1 MARADHLLTGP
12 EHRPFRRL
20 AAALAASQ
28 IGDWVYNVALLGVVY
43 ARTGS
48 ATWVALTTA
57 ARVVPI
63 VVLARWAASRPTA
76 STAAR

>member
-1 MARADHLLTGP
+1 MALADRFLTGP

-20 AAALAASQ
+20 AAALATSQ

-48 ATWVALTTA
+48 ATWVALSTA
-57 ARVVPI
+57 ARVVKHSSMTSDRDTSPSS
-63 VVLARWAASRPTA
+63 VR
-76 STAAR
+76 